1 VVTSTSGGTA
11 ATEIVILA
19 LILAALV
26 LASLAR
32 PIGRALRAA
41 FSAGRATSRERTRSS
56 EAPLS
61 PDELTTLVE
70 EAASTGT
77 LDPRAGE
84 IATRALG
91 FAELTAASVM
101 IPRGRVVGVPLRAT
115 TDELRDIVLEKGHSR
130 MPVYDAS
137 IDDVVGYVSVKDVI
151 ALAWEGR
158 LFVLEDLVRPA
169 YFVPERMRTLDLLQQ
184 MRQRRTQL
192 AIVVDEQGG
201 VSGIVTLE
209 DLVEELV
216 GEIVS
221 ERDEEV
227 AVSIRPGP
235 DGSVDVAGETP
246 VREVSRALGLELSES
261 RDFSTIGGLC
271 MALAGRMPRRGDRL
285 VASDGTALVVLEATD
300 RRVVSVRVAKR
311 TGPGP

>member
-1 VVTSTSGGTA
+1 
-11 ATEIVILA
+11 
-19 LILAALV
+19 LILAAFG
-26 LASLAR
+26 LAIFAR
-32 PIGRALRAA
+32 PIGRAMGAV
-41 FSAGRATSRERTRSS
+41 FSAGRPSSRERTRSS

-70 EAASTGT
+70 EAASTGA

-91 FAELTAASVM
+91 FAELTAAGVM

-130 MPVYDAS
+130 MPVYDGS
-137 IDDVVGYVSVKDVI
+137 IDDVVGYVSVKDII

-158 LFVLEDLVRPA
+158 LFVLEDLIRPA
-169 YFVPERMRTLDLLQQ
+169 YFVPERMRALDLLQQ
-184 MRQRRTQL
+184 MRHRRTQL

-221 ERDEEV
+221 ERDEDV
-227 AVSIRPGP
+227 PVSMRPGP
-235 DGSVDVAGETP
+235 DGCVDVTGETP
-246 VREVSRALGLELSES
+246 VREVNRALGIDLHETK
-261 RDFSTIGGLC
+261 DFSTIAGLC

-285 VASDGTALVVLEATD
+285 LAADGTSLVVLEATD
-300 RRVVSVRVAKR
+300 RRVVSVRVAK
-311 TGPGP
+311 PAAVPP